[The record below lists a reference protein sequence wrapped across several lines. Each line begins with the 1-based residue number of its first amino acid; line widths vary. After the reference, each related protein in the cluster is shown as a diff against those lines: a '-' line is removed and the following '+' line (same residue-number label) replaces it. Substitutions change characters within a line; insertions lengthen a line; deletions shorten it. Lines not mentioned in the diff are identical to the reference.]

1 MKPKSPTAGRAR
13 AAAALAVLAAVP
25 HLAIVIAAGAA
36 LLALLAYAGIA
47 LPAVWS
53 SSPARRRAARAVLSE
68 VLGAPARRFRG

>member
-13 AAAALAVLAAVP
+13 AVAALAALAAVP

-36 LLALLAYAGIA
+36 LLMLLVYLGIA

-53 SSPARRRAARAVLSE
+53 SSPARRRAASAVLGE
-68 VLGAPARRFRG
+68 VLDVLGRPFRG